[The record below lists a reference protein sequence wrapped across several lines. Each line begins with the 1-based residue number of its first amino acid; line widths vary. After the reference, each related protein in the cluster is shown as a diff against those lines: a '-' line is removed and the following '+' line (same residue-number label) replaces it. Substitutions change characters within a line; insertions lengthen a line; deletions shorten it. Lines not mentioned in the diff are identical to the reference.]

1 MMDEQAEEELE
12 MRAQEELELRL
23 KIGPNTPP
31 EPPTSPPTSPDAYDP
46 FDPTKSRSPTP
57 DASQEATPSDE
68 RDRAQRNSPRKH
80 DGVADTPLPLDEPNQ
95 QQEQPSQEKPI
106 EKPKII
112 SMVTIKRPSPQRDV
126 SASPVPES
134 QTDMSQSCSSPP
146 KTQQNPQN
154 VQSTA
159 NPFSTINPVLAT
171 VAAAVQRSFN
181 ASTPNTTQRTLLQVS
196 NLSFKFQVSFHSFIL
211 TIIPHE

>member
-1 MMDEQAEEELE
+1 

-57 DASQEATPSDE
+57 DASQEATPNDE
-68 RDRAQRNSPRKH
+68 HDRAQRNSPRKH
-80 DGVADTPLPLDEPNQ
+80 DGAADTPLPLDEPSQ
-95 QQEQPSQEKPI
+95 QQEQPPQEKPI

-112 SMVTIKRPSPQRDV
+112 SIVTIKRPSPQRDV

-134 QTDMSQSCSSPP
+134 QTDVTQSCSNSPP

-154 VQSTA
+154 VQSTV

-181 ASTPNTTQRTLLQVS
+181 TSNTSNPAQRTLLQVFDLFLFYL
-196 NLSFKFQVSFHSFIL
+196 NVNFNQFIL
-211 TIIPHE
+211 SIMNC